1 MLAPNG
7 VDRVR
12 GAVQDMVDGEEAQ
25 AAWEAGSA
33 ATTSELA
40 GFTCPQGTALV
51 ESITVG
57 DPGGVV
63 YFATCWNISTKQIH
77 GPVLARFPDGHVAL
91 QDEFVE
97 GENHG
102 LSFEWSHTTG
112 HPFRRANCWDNGSST
127 WDCWPPGG
135 NAFADYECSSPEEA
149 EALAAQIGCP

>member
-1 MLAPNG
+1 MKQKAGMVLCVLFGAALVMMCDSDG

-57 DPGGVV
+57 DPGGG
-63 YFATCWNISTKQIH
+63 C
-77 GPVLARFPDGHVAL
+77 VLCDMLEHINETDTR
-91 QDEFVE
+91 
-97 GENHG
+97 
-102 LSFEWSHTTG
+102 T
-112 HPFRRANCWDNGSST
+112 R
-127 WDCWPPGG
+127 
-135 NAFADYECSSPEEA
+135 SSPFS
-149 EALAAQIGCP
+149 GWSCGFTG